1 MNRSKS
7 SSEVSSQS
15 LSSSFSLEHD
25 KKKKVDLV
33 PAVAV
38 NERKI
43 NCLIVNDEEFTLLII
58 NTMLNGL
65 KFIGRVDQASN
76 G

>member
-33 PAVAV
+33 PAV